1 MAKPR
6 IFVSSTYYDLRHIRK
21 SLEAFIDGFGYEPV
35 LFESGGIPFKHDIP
49 LDESCYEEIPK
60 CNMLILI
67 IGGRAG
73 SAASESEELTDE
85 EIKEGYKRYNSV
97 TKREYEQANEIDIP
111 IFIFVDKNVLAEYQ
125 TYKRN
130 RDNETIKYVH
140 VDSTSVF
147 MLLDDI
153 AEQKRN
159 NFIKEFEKFDDIS
172 FWLKEQWAGLF
183 ADFLTKSG
191 TESTLKGLSFQ
202 IDELRSITGAL
213 NEYTMSIMRQIRP
226 EESEAI
232 ISRAEKRILIDTIKR
247 FSNEPLIDFL
257 NSRHELDVNKM
268 YSDLKGAKTLNQFLR
283 MIGME
288 RNAIKEFIDDVGV
301 PAIRDFKELKDKY
314 FFKDNE

>member
-21 SLEAFIDGFGYEPV
+21 SLETFIDGFGYEPV
-35 LFESGGIPFKHDIP
+35 LFESGDIPFKHDIP

-73 SAASESEELTDE
+73 SAASESEELTAE

-140 VDSTSVF
+140 VDSINVF
-147 MLLDDI
+147 MLLDEI
-153 AEQKRN
+153 VEQKRN

-172 FWLKEQWAGLF
+172 FWLTEQWAGLF

-191 TESTLKGLSFQ
+191 TQSTLKGLSFQ

-257 NSRHELDVNKM
+257 RIRYEADVNKM
-268 YSDLKGAKTLNQFLR
+268 YSDLKGAKSLNQFLG
-283 MIGME
+283 MIGMD
-288 RNAIKEFIDDVGV
+288 RTAIKDFMDSARV
-301 PAIRDFKELKDKY
+301 PATRDFKGIKDKY
-314 FFKDNE
+314 FSKDNE

>member
-21 SLEAFIDGFGYEPV
+21 SLETFIDGFGYEPV
-35 LFESGGIPFKHDIP
+35 LFESGDIPFKHDIP

-130 RDNETIKYVH
+130 RDNESIKYVH
-140 VDSTSVF
+140 VDSTNVF

-153 AEQKRN
+153 VSQKRN

-183 ADFLTKSG
+183 SDFLTKSG
-191 TESTLKGLSFQ
+191 TESTLKGLSYQ

-213 NEYTMSIMRQIRP
+213 HEYTMSIMRQIKP
-226 EESEAI
+226 KESEEI
-232 ISRAEKRILIDTIKR
+232 ISRAEKRILSDTIKR
-247 FSNEPLIDFL
+247 FSSEPLVNYLSGRYEIDAG
-257 NSRHELDVNKM
+257 KI
-268 YSDLKGAKTLNQFLR
+268 YSALKGAKSLNQFL
-283 MIGME
+283 GMVGID
-288 RNAIKEFIDDVGV
+288 RTAIKEFIDDVGV
-301 PAIRDFKELKDKY
+301 EATRDFKEMKDKY